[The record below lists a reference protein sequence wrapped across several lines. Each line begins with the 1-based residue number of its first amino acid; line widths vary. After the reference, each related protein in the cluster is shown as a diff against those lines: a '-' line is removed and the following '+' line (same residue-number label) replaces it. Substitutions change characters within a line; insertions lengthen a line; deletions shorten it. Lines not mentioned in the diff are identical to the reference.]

1 MNIEI
6 WIFLNLI
13 SIVKSS
19 SDLIEILVDMQK
31 VDLYDNITL
40 IGQEQSDIT
49 R

>member
-1 MNIEI
+1 MNLI

-19 SDLIEILVDMQK
+19 SDLIEILVEMQK
-31 VDLYDNITL
+31 VDLYYDITL
-40 IGQEQSDIT
+40 IGQGKSDIT